1 MGYRLSKIYTRTGD
15 SGTTGMADGSRLSKD
30 SLQMCCIGDVDEL
43 NSMLGV
49 IINKLRGADVV
60 DGLAA
65 EIQENLLTIQ
75 HDLFN
80 LGGQLAMPD
89 YEMVTQQR
97 IDWLE
102 SHLDTM
108 NEQLTPLQE
117 FILPGGSECACFCHM
132 ARTICRRAERSL
144 VALNAQSR
152 LKSELLAYINRLSD
166 WLFVA
171 SRCLNKLQGEA
182 EVYWQ
187 SERIAKAEDL

>member
-15 SGTTGMADGSRLSKD
+15 TGTTGMADGSRLAKD
-30 SLQMCCIGDVDEL
+30 SLRMHAIGDVDEL
-43 NSMLGV
+43 NSMIGV
-49 IINKLRGADVV
+49 VINKSLSAD
-60 DGLAA
+60 
-65 EIQENLLTIQ
+65 IQDNLITIQ

-89 YEMVTQQR
+89 YAMINQQR

-102 SHLDTM
+102 STLDKM
-108 NEQLTPLQE
+108 NEQLEPLKE
-117 FILPGGSECACFCHM
+117 FILPGGDEASCFCHM

-144 VALNAQSR
+144 VSLNA
-152 LKSELLAYINRLSD
+152 ETEINGVLLAYINRLSD

-171 SRCLNKLQGEA
+171 SRMINKVQGKA

-187 SERIAKAEDL
+187 SDRLNK